1 MTWAFDHLV
10 SIKATLIN
18 NLDEGKFSD
27 NFYHEYRKKNATS
40 LKIMKTEY
48 FFLIS
53 KSVKIATLYWSVEAG
68 NYPDEGWWIKT
79 SKHGDAKNN

>member
-27 NFYHEYRKKNATS
+27 NFYHEYRKKKRYI
-40 LKIMKTEY
+40 LKNNENRI

-53 KSVKIATLYWSVEAG
+53 KSVKIATLYRSVEAG
-68 NYPDEGWWIKT
+68 N
-79 SKHGDAKNN
+79 